1 MDYNE
6 LIAGFATKLGVEGIT
21 INDGITAL
29 NFDDMKVEIVHN
41 EVDRSVL
48 FYGVIGQGPIDDVP
62 KYNAFLLQA
71 NFLFQGTGGAT
82 LSQNPRTKE
91 YVLVRAF
98 PLEYLDIDAF
108 IAALEAFVNGL
119 ERWRT
124 MFDNF
129 SPVKNE
135 AETMIQEPL
144 PPFSGFIK
152 G

>member
-6 LIAGFATKLGVEGIT
+6 LIDGFATKFGVEEIT
-21 INDGITAL
+21 IKDGITAV

-41 EVDRSVL
+41 DVDRSVL
-48 FYGVIGQGPIDDVP
+48 FYGVIGQGPTDDIP

-91 YVLVRAF
+91 YVLVRAY

-108 IAALEAFVNGL
+108 IAALETFVNGL
-119 ERWRT
+119 ERWRIVL
-124 MFDNF
+124 DNF

-135 AETMIQEPL
+135 AETMMQEPL
-144 PPFSGFIK
+144 PFSGYIK